1 MGMGDQNRLN
11 SHLPRRAFIEWVGK
25 GAIVFVLGG
34 VIRFIGPK
42 DRLVAPAGGVPR
54 DRIIRPPGAVPEEEF
69 LSLCIRCDKCINVC
83 PYGIVTPVLIT
94 ESVVSAGTPRLTG
107 FFCATCR
114 RCIPVCPTGALRR
127 ERS

>member
-1 MGMGDQNRLN
+1 MGDRNRLY
-11 SHLPRRAFIEWVGK
+11 SLLPRRAFIEWVSK
-25 GAIVFVLGG
+25 GAIVFVLAG

-42 DRLVAPAGGVPR
+42 DRLVAPEGGVSR

-69 LSLCIRCDKCINVC
+69 LSLCIRCDKCITIC
-83 PYGIVTPVLIT
+83 PYNIITPVLIT
-94 ESVVSAGTPRLTG
+94 ESVVSVGTPRLTG